1 MGIAIKLPFLS
12 KEKKLSDSDI
22 PPLLRRSSFPDIDE
36 DIDNPSPF
44 LRDEEQEKIFS
55 MLEADLEK
63 GSEKKPIQE
72 VERVKKELQEAL
84 QTNVSPNE
92 PKQEAS
98 ANASEKTSQVAES
111 KEETIA
117 ETKPSPKSLD
127 EKIAMLKKELGIF

>member
-1 MGIAIKLPFLS
+1 LGIAIKLPFLS

-98 ANASEKTSQVAES
+98 AEASEKTSQVAES